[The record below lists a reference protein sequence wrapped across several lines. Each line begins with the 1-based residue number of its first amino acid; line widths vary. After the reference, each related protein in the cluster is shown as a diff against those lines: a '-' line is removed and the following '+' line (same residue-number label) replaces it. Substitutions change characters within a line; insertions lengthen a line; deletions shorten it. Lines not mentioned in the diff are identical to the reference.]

1 MKPEADRSSQNQT
14 HRVTSN
20 PLQLCGYSYLGRLL
34 TGSVLISINAQQR
47 PVALIINNK
56 SSMLCVCSREK
67 SVLSVVCLF
76 PVESLPVKEPG
87 KTSFWLVCWAC
98 LERPHACRHKASES
112 FYRVYVWCDD
122 ITSEK
127 DRVAQKKT
135 ETENRNEALGAH
147 NRRVRVPSSVNA
159 LRVYFF

>member
-1 MKPEADRSSQNQT
+1 M
-14 HRVTSN
+14 
-20 PLQLCGYSYLGRLL
+20 
-34 TGSVLISINAQQR
+34 
-47 PVALIINNK
+47 
-56 SSMLCVCSREK
+56 
-67 SVLSVVCLF
+67 LSVVCLF

-98 LERPHACRHKASES
+98 LERPQRAFIMYTSGVMTSHLIRTGWHK
-112 FYRVYVWCDD
+112 
-122 ITSEK
+122 
-127 DRVAQKKT
+127 KKT